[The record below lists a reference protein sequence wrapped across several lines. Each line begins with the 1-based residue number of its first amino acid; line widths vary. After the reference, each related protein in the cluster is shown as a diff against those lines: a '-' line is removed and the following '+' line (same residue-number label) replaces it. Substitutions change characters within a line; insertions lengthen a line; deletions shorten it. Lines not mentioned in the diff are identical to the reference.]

1 MPILSTMGL
10 KKIWI
15 HEALSDGS
23 MPPNGDGW
31 LDLGDVYQDTCRLVD
46 DDPEI
51 TEHKSETSN
60 KRITLT
66 GETPTNVQLS
76 LMDPDLEQMAR
87 YFGGTITNKDQKG
100 KRRWVRPRKLPY
112 KEWAVW
118 QQPEEGLLVGC
129 PNVRI
134 IPKFEITYSSKGICL
149 VPMTLKYQSELIAD
163 ESFSDPT
170 VTTA

>member
-31 LDLGDVYQDTCRLVD
+31 LDMGDVYQDTCQLVD

-118 QQPEEGLLVGC
+118 QQPEEGLLMGC

-163 ESFSDPT
+163 ESCSDPT

>member
-15 HEALSDGS
+15 HEANTAGT
-23 MPPNGDGW
+23 MPANGTGW
-31 LDLGDVYQDTCRLVD
+31 IDLGDVYQDTCTLKD
-46 DDPEI
+46 SDPEI
-51 TEHKSETSN
+51 TEHKSETSS

-66 GETPTNVQLS
+66 GETPTNVELS

-87 YFGGTITNKDQKG
+87 YFGGTITGAAGSRK
-100 KRRWVRPRKLPY
+100 WVRPRKLPY
-112 KEWAVW
+112 KEWAIW

-129 PNVRI
+129 ANARI

-149 VPMTLKYQSELIAD
+149 VPMTIKYQSELMID
-163 ESFSDPT
+163 ESISDPT
-170 VTTA
+170 QTGS